1 MAGPSRQRLTASARP
16 VRQDAALHAGVPPGP
31 RHLRR
36 SVPTSAP
43 TTALTSSFEAFAQ
56 RADYSLL
63 EALQADPQASA
74 DGHDHQPRQ
83 VFSGHYVPV
92 KPTPL
97 PAPEYVAHSPTL
109 FAELGL
115 SEALAHDEA
124 FLRLFSGDSS
134 AATGPMRPHGWA
146 TGYALSIYGTEY
158 TQQCPFGTGNGYGD
172 GRAISIFEGVF
183 EGQRWEF
190 QLKGGGPTP
199 YCRGADGRA
208 VLRSSVR
215 EFLAQELMHALGV
228 PTSRSLTLYASRAEG
243 VRRPWYAPGSRSFD
257 PDVMVTN
264 PAAITTRVAPSFL
277 RVGQLELF
285 ARRARSNAHP
295 GALREL
301 QLITEHLIERNY
313 RSEINAALPFH
324 EQVLELAR
332 LFRGRLTNLVAQWM
346 RVGYCQGNFN
356 SDNCAAG
363 GYTLDYGPFGFCE
376 LFDPRFQ
383 PWTGGGE
390 HFCFFNQP
398 AAAEVNYGMA
408 VKSLRPLLAGD
419 AAALEQL
426 EAIQAG
432 FTGVMEQQLEAM
444 WASKLGLPAY
454 DAELVQ
460 ELLQLLVNSRA
471 DYTTFFRR
479 LSELAADPAAVPA
492 AEPGSTIAE
501 PLARLQESFY
511 LPSSAELNAQWS
523 RWLQRWQGLISSGDR
538 RATAQA
544 MQAVNPAITWRE
556 WLIAPAYE
564 QAAQGDTSRLRQ
576 LQELFAQPYAAP
588 SPELAATYD
597 RRRPREFFNAGGIS
611 HYSCSS

>member
-1 MAGPSRQRLTASARP
+1 LANT
-16 VRQDAALHAGVPPGP
+16 
-31 RHLRR
+31 
-36 SVPTSAP
+36 VPTSPQTTVPNPAP
-43 TTALTSSFEAFAQ
+43 TAVATTFAAFAH

-63 EALQADPQASA
+63 DSLKADPQATA
-74 DGHDHQPRQ
+74 DGNDHRPRQ

-92 KPTPL
+92 TPTPL
-97 PAPEYVAHSPTL
+97 PAPEVVAHSSGL
-109 FAELGL
+109 FQELGL
-115 SEALAHDEA
+115 SEALAHDDQ
-124 FLRLFSGDSS
+124 FRRLFSGDIS
-134 AATGPMRPHGWA
+134 AATGAMCPHGWA

-158 TQQCPFGTGNGYGD
+158 IQQCPFGTGNGYGD
-172 GRAISIFEGVF
+172 GRAISVFEGVF
-183 EGQRWEF
+183 QGRRWEF

-228 PTSRSLTLYASRAEG
+228 PTSRSLTLIMSRAEG
-243 VRRPWYAPGSRSFD
+243 VRRPWYSPGSRSFD
-257 PDVMVTN
+257 PDVMVDN

-285 ARRARSNAHP
+285 ARRARGNAHA

-301 QLITEHLIERNY
+301 QMITEHLIERNY

-332 LFRGRLTNLVAQWM
+332 LFRGRLTALVANWM

-363 GYTLDYGPFGFCE
+363 GYTLDYGPFGFIE

-398 AAAEVNYGMA
+398 AAAEVNYGMFIQ
-408 VKSLRPLLAGD
+408 SLRPLLEGD
-419 AAALEQL
+419 SEALERLDQ
-426 EAIQAG
+426 IRAG
-432 FTGVMEQQLEAM
+432 FPAAMEQALEAM
-444 WASKLGLPAY
+444 WAGKLGLGSY
-454 DAELVQ
+454 DADLVQ

-471 DYTTFFRR
+471 DFTQLFRR
-479 LSELAADPAAVPA
+479 LSDIPEDVSA
-492 AEPGSTIAE
+492 
-501 PLARLQESFY
+501 LQESFY
-511 LPSSAELNAQWS
+511 LPSSEELDCQWNQ
-523 RWLQRWQGLISSGDR
+523 WLQGWRQRLSEAGDLQASSE
-538 RATAQA
+538 A
-544 MQAVNPAITWRE
+544 MKRVNPAITWRE

-564 QAAQGDTSRLRQ
+564 RAADGDFSLIRD
-576 LQELFAQPYAAP
+576 LQTLFSTPYAEPPA
-588 SPELAATYD
+588 ELAARYD
-597 RRRPREFFNAGGIS
+597 RLRPREFFNAGGVS